1 MNILQKLKQKF
12 FTSGAGR
19 AWQIIFG
26 GPNIKAGPNSFLET
40 NIRAIATACCNGE
53 LKLYKADGEEISYE
67 RKAKDPLLDL
77 LYQPSPYFNEN
88 IFKQIYACQ
97 MLIYGNVYFLKNGR
111 DNRGRP
117 TSLIP
122 IPAP

>member
-77 LYQPSPYFNEN
+77 LYQPSPYFNE
-88 IFKQIYACQ
+88 
-97 MLIYGNVYFLKNGR
+97 V
-111 DNRGRP
+111 
-117 TSLIP
+117 TP
-122 IPAP
+122 IQKLA